1 MAHKSKYENA
11 SPDEIFSGKLET
23 DEQILHYGL
32 AHDASGA
39 LASCMMFLVLPIPII
54 VFVVSIISKAYLM
67 TVIIGVLLLLIGGAL
82 LKMKLKSEPF
92 APTVITDK
100 RLLSIVGGEY
110 QSVYYDDIHELR
122 FDRSSGAITVVAFST
137 ARLIECRKRTRRH
150 YSNNNVNPSPYL
162 HLLYSFTENQE
173 EAYSILNEAASP
185 FIYGKK

>member
-1 MAHKSKYENA
+1 MARKNKYGNSDPWELFR
-11 SPDEIFSGKLET
+11 EKLEY
-23 DEQILHYGL
+23 DEKILHFGF
-32 AHDASGA
+32 AHDATGA
-39 LASCMMFLVLPIPII
+39 MAGCMMFVLLPMPILF
-54 VFVVSIISKAYLM
+54 FVVSIISKLYLM
-67 TVIIGVLLLLIGGAL
+67 TVIVGVLLLLIGGAL

-100 RLLSIVGGEY
+100 RLLSIVGGDY

-137 ARLIECRKRTRRH
+137 ARLIECMKRTRNHSR
-150 YSNNNVNPSPYL
+150 NRTNPSPYL

-185 FIYGKK
+185 FIYGKN